1 MACGI
6 APDLAYRVARVV
18 DANLRRSAQ
27 VRVTTDELR
36 LRVEDV
42 LAAEEGDALERYRRW
57 SALGRLEAP
66 LLLLIGGAPGTGK
79 STIATQL
86 AHRLGITRIVSTDAV
101 RQVMRAVVA
110 RELVPHVHTS
120 SFDAAGA
127 VPANELTG
135 PGVGAHPTVVG
146 FVQQAETVRVG
157 VRGIVDRAVA
167 EQFPLVLEGVHLVP
181 GAEIVPPCARATVV
195 ELLVAVH
202 DPAEHQSHFYS
213 RAQHTGDARPV
224 ERYLSAF
231 DEIRRIQDHLL
242 AAAFRSGVAVVEAGH
257 LDTALRQIM
266 DMVLE
271 RVAADATLP
280 PWPKKAP
287 LAVSAPTSSP

>member
-1 MACGI
+1 
-6 APDLAYRVARVV
+6 
-18 DANLRRSAQ
+18 
-27 VRVTTDELR
+27 
-36 LRVEDV
+36 
-42 LAAEEGDALERYRRW
+42 
-57 SALGRLEAP
+57 
-66 LLLLIGGAPGTGK
+66 
-79 STIATQL
+79 
-86 AHRLGITRIVSTDAV
+86 
-101 RQVMRAVVA
+101 
-110 RELVPHVHTS
+110 
-120 SFDAAGA
+120 
-127 VPANELTG
+127 
-135 PGVGAHPTVVG
+135 VGAHPTVVG

-167 EQFPLVLEGVHLVP
+167 EGFPLVLEGVHLVP
-181 GAEIVPPCARATVV
+181 GAQIVPPRARATVV

-231 DEIRRIQDHLL
+231 EEIRCIQDHLL
-242 AAAFRSGVAVVEAGH
+242 ESAARCHVPVVEAGH

-287 LAVSAPTSSP
+287 LAASAPTSSP